1 MGNIGILIPIM
12 IFAIPLL
19 AIWTK
24 HQQKI
29 AEMQGQTGNFDN
41 GERDAAYASKLQAL
55 EDRVRVLERIVTDNS
70 NTPTAALAREIEALR
85 DNRALDQ
92 DAGTA
97 LPLVK
102 DKEQV

>member
-29 AEMQGQTGNFDN
+29 AEMQGQNGTFDN
-41 GERDAAYASKLQAL
+41 GDLDAAYASKMQAL
-55 EDRVRVLERIVTDNS
+55 EDRVRVLERIVTDS
-70 NTPTAALAREIEALR
+70 RSTPTAELAREIEALR
-85 DNRALDQ
+85 DTRAVEQ
-92 DAGTA
+92 DAGV
-97 LPLVK
+97 LLRQS
-102 DKEQV
+102 KEQV